1 MKLKSCLL
9 LTLMVCAMFACS
21 DSDDPAV
28 EQPKTPVVAD
38 ATMAMSVQTKDRV
51 ITKATKAIT
60 AAEWSKGDDVIKTLT
75 VVVFNAGA
83 YDGNGYNT
91 GDVVASYSGS
101 VIQGNDGI
109 ATLSGEGLL
118 SGAVEMLLI
127 ANLEPE
133 AVSTISGYVTQN
145 KGTGHYNKSDVLEV
159 TTKLANEVNYKQTG
173 DKGLTMSEQIS
184 VTLQP
189 GDNYIG
195 WNDSK
200 QVTVK
205 STDTDLKGIELVR
218 TVAYINL
225 TKVTLQLPEEY
236 KAARFYVD
244 SVFVANAKDI
254 SYIDENG
261 NGYCEAL
268 TNPTYSIGSDWKDA
282 TGTYKTASATLLERL
297 GVKIQYP
304 LDYQDQNYQGKM
316 PRLEVVGK
324 NPTNSLDDLAK
335 YGNNPFYVY
344 ENWKANDNYTLL
356 IVKGDYYYSYDE
368 DALKDHE
375 YGEGNL
381 WTPVLNRYY
390 TIIVNDKNFRSK
402 GDVDPGYEH
411 IKRNTKYNVSLT
423 IAGTGSPDP
432 FTPGA
437 FAHVAA
443 QVEVAA
449 WNVIE
454 IEQPVD

>member
-101 VIQGNDGI
+101 VIQGSDGI

-297 GVKIQYP
+297 GARIRSLDGEKENMPWLDVKGAS
-304 LDYQDQNYQGKM
+304 L
-316 PRLEVVGK
+316 
-324 NPTNSLDDLAK
+324 THSLDDLYK
-335 YGNNPFYVY
+335 YGNHPFYVY
-344 ENWKANDNYTLL
+344 ENWKAEDNYTLL
-356 IVKGDYYYSYDE
+356 IVKGDFYYSFDE
-368 DALKDHE
+368 KASGDGK
-375 YGEGNL
+375 YQEGPL
-381 WTPVLNRYY
+381 WTPALDRYY
-390 TIIVNDKNFRSK
+390 TVIVNDKNFRSK
-402 GDVDPGYEH
+402 GDADPGYEH